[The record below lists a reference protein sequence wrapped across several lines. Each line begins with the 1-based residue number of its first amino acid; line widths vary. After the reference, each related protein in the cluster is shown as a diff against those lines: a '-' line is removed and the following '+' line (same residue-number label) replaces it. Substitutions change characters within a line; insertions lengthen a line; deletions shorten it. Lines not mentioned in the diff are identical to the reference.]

1 MRETSELY
9 KRLLADDGH
18 VKESRL
24 IIGGTVYDESHIV
37 SLSTTEPLFAADT
50 IAAGGAVAREIDFV
64 AFLDESVPK
73 RAQIVHEVRLRV
85 GNEVSEWL
93 QKGVY
98 YIDTRRLDPLTGVTT
113 VHGFDAMLMAEQPWN
128 PADPDD
134 FPMSMQK
141 ALEKTAAILGI
152 ALDPRNAYK
161 TGDDYKVGYPVADG
175 SAPEEQQADGLS
187 IRQVWRW
194 IAGAM
199 GGNFIIN
206 DLGELRLVP
215 LNALPG
221 NTGYLVT
228 ETGQPITFGNTRILV
243 ADNAGSSANVEGDKV
258 YVGKQIAG
266 IEESPALDPITKIIL
281 KVDDNN
287 AYVSE
292 SDTAGTGMAL
302 EISCAYGNQK
312 IANDLLAQLE
322 GYAYQPVQAEDA
334 LIDPAAELGDGVTVS
349 GVYTVLA
356 QKDTIW
362 DALSAASIGAPGNAE
377 MESEYP
383 FVSAQDAEY
392 RYQLAQTRSLIAR
405 TAEEIKMGIY
415 GEGGL
420 AGQVT
425 ELKLGVGAIEGRV
438 EGVEG
443 EFAAFLLATDGFYVL
458 DEKGNRT
465 AIRGSSIDVTT
476 LNVHDI
482 NFSGAISFGD
492 LTETDDL
499 LTDIDTALADA
510 DEAKKAADIVANRVN
525 GWTYPGSTKINGNEI
540 KTSTVTASKL
550 RGGTVKLL
558 SSTGKEVGGLD
569 LTSASSADFAVAL
582 SSTGAL
588 KLAATG
594 SGKPSVYLEALG
606 KYGLGVQY
614 VPSLEEYYVTAVN
627 CGVMSSSVAKYDCG
641 SKEFPWRDIYSLND
655 PTVTSD
661 ANLKYDGEDL
671 PDKYVDMFDRLQPK
685 RFKLKAG
692 TSGRFHPGYYAQDV
706 KAAMDAAGID
716 STEFGGWVLH
726 QAADGTEKQML
737 RYNAFDAIRD
747 AKIKQMD
754 RRLKKLEELYELQ

>member
-98 YIDTRRLDPLTGVTT
+98 YIDTRRLDSLTGVTT

-134 FPMSMQK
+134 FPMSMQQ
-141 ALEKTAAILGI
+141 ALEETAAILKI

-161 TGDDYKVGYPVADG
+161 TGDDYKVDYPVADG

-228 ETGQPITFGNTRILV
+228 ETGQPITFGSTRILV
-243 ADNAGSSANVEGDKV
+243 ADNAGSSANVQGDKV

-392 RYQLAQTRSLIAR
+392 RYQLAQTRSLIAK

-420 AGQVT
+420 AA
-425 ELKLGVGAIEGRV
+425 ELKLALGEIEGRI

-443 EFAAFLLATDGFYVL
+443 DATYIRADLDGITTRVQTAEGDLATLILTAESLKSEISGKIDSDDAKTLIDQEL
-458 DEKGNRT
+458 DAITLSVSSSKGNT
-465 AIRGSSIDVTT
+465 EVKLKQGNVTIASDSVDMT
-476 LNVHDI
+476 V
-482 NFSGAISFGD
+482 
-492 LTETDDL
+492 
-499 LTDIDTALADA
+499 
-510 DEAKKAADIVANRVN
+510 KAVN
-525 GWTYPGSTKINGNEI
+525 ITG
-540 KTSTVTASKL
+540 TVTAGKL
-550 RGGTVKLL
+550 RGGSVDLL
-558 SSTGKEVGGLD
+558 SSTGTEVGGLS
-569 LTSASSADFAVAL
+569 LSSASSAAYAVAL
-582 SSTGAL
+582 SSKGAL

-594 SGKPSVYLEALG
+594 SGNPSVYLEALG

-614 VPSLEEYYVTAVN
+614 VTSLKEYYVTAVN

-641 SKEFPWRDIYSLND
+641 SEEFPWRDIYSLND

-737 RYNAFDAIRD
+737 RYNEFDAIRD

>member
-1 MRETSELY
+1 MRETSDLY
-9 KRLLADDGH
+9 KRLLTDPGH

-37 SLSTTEPLFAADT
+37 SLSTTEQLFAAGT

-85 GNEVSEWL
+85 GDEVSEWL

-128 PADPDD
+128 PADPDV

-141 ALEKTAAILGI
+141 ALEETAAILKI

-161 TGDDYKVGYPVADG
+161 TGDDYKVDYPVADG

-392 RYQLAQTRSLIAR
+392 RYQLAQTRSLIAK

-420 AGQVT
+420 AA
-425 ELKLGVGAIEGRV
+425 ELKLALGEIEGRI

-443 EFAAFLLATDGFYVL
+443 DATYIRADLDGITTRVQTAEGDLATLILTAESLKSEISGKIGSDYAQTLIDQAL
-458 DEKGNRT
+458 DAITMSVSSSKGKTEVKLKQGN
-465 AIRGSSIDVTT
+465 VTIASDSVDMT
-476 LNVHDI
+476 V
-482 NFSGAISFGD
+482 
-492 LTETDDL
+492 
-499 LTDIDTALADA
+499 
-510 DEAKKAADIVANRVN
+510 KAVN
-525 GWTYPGSTKINGNEI
+525 ITG
-540 KTSTVTASKL
+540 TVTAGKL
-550 RGGTVKLL
+550 RGGSVDLL
-558 SSTGKEVGGLD
+558 SSTGTEVGGLT
-569 LTSASSADFAVAL
+569 LSSASSAAYAVAL
-582 SSTGAL
+582 SSKGAL

-594 SGKPSVYLEALG
+594 SGNPSVYLEALG

-614 VPSLEEYYVTAVN
+614 VPSLKEYYVTAVN

-641 SKEFPWRDIYSLND
+641 SEEFPWRDIYSLND

-737 RYNAFDAIRD
+737 RYNEFDAIRD

>member
-113 VHGFDAMLMAEQPWN
+113 VHGFDAMLMAEQTWK
-128 PADPDD
+128 PADTDI
-134 FPMSMQK
+134 FPMPMQE
-141 ALEKTAAILGI
+141 AVEKTAAILGI
-152 ALDPRNAYK
+152 PLDPRNIFK
-161 TGDDYKVGYPVADG
+161 TGDAYKVGYPVADG
-175 SAPEEQQADGLS
+175 TASEEQQADGLS

-228 ETGQPITFGNTRILV
+228 ETGQPITFGSTRILV

-383 FVSAQDAEY
+383 FVSAQDVEY
-392 RYQLAQTRSLIAR
+392 RYQLAQTRSLIAK

-420 AGQVT
+420 AA
-425 ELKLGVGAIEGRV
+425 ELKLALGEIEGRI

-443 EFAAFLLATDGFYVL
+443 DATYIRADLDGITTRVQTAEGDLATLILTAESLKSEISGKIDSDDAKTLIDQEL
-458 DEKGNRT
+458 DAITLSVSSSKGNT
-465 AIRGSSIDVTT
+465 EVKLKQGNVTIASDSVDMT
-476 LNVHDI
+476 V
-482 NFSGAISFGD
+482 
-492 LTETDDL
+492 
-499 LTDIDTALADA
+499 
-510 DEAKKAADIVANRVN
+510 KAVN
-525 GWTYPGSTKINGNEI
+525 ITG
-540 KTSTVTASKL
+540 TVTAGKL
-550 RGGTVKLL
+550 RGGSVDLL
-558 SSTGKEVGGLD
+558 SSTGTEVGGLS
-569 LTSASSADFAVAL
+569 LSSASSAAYAVAL
-582 SSTGAL
+582 SSKGAL

-594 SGKPSVYLEALG
+594 SGEPSVYLEALG

-614 VPSLEEYYVTAVN
+614 VSSLKEYYVTAVN

-641 SKEFPWRDIYSLND
+641 SEKFPWRDIYSLND

-737 RYNAFDAIRD
+737 RYNEFDAIRD

-754 RRLKKLEELYELQ
+754 RRLKKLEELYEIQ

>member
-113 VHGFDAMLMAEQPWN
+113 VHGFDAMLMAEQPWH

-134 FPMSMQK
+134 FPRSMQK
-141 ALEKTAAILGI
+141 ALEETAAILKI

-161 TGDDYKVGYPVADG
+161 TGDDYKVDYPVADG

-228 ETGQPITFGNTRILV
+228 EAGQPITFGSTRILV

-392 RYQLAQTRSLIAR
+392 RYQLAQTRSLIAK

-420 AGQVT
+420 AA
-425 ELKLGVGAIEGRV
+425 ELKLALGEIEGRI

-443 EFAAFLLATDGFYVL
+443 DATYIRADLDGITTRVQTAEGDLATLILTAESLKSEISGKIDSDDAQALIAQEL
-458 DEKGNRT
+458 DAITLSVSSSKGKTEVKLKQGN
-465 AIRGSSIDVTT
+465 VTIASDSVDMT
-476 LNVHDI
+476 V
-482 NFSGAISFGD
+482 
-492 LTETDDL
+492 
-499 LTDIDTALADA
+499 
-510 DEAKKAADIVANRVN
+510 KAVN
-525 GWTYPGSTKINGNEI
+525 ITG
-540 KTSTVTASKL
+540 TVTAGKL
-550 RGGTVKLL
+550 RGGSVDLL
-558 SSTGKEVGGLD
+558 SSNGTEVGGLS
-569 LTSASSADFAVAL
+569 LSSASSAAYAVAL
-582 SSTGAL
+582 SSKGAL

-594 SGKPSVYLEALG
+594 SGNPSVYLEALG

-614 VPSLEEYYVTAVN
+614 VPSMEEYYVTAVN

-641 SKEFPWRDIYSLND
+641 SEEFPWRDIYSLND

-726 QAADGTEKQML
+726 RAADGTEKQML

>member
-113 VHGFDAMLMAEQPWN
+113 VHGFDAMLMAEQPWH

-141 ALEKTAAILGI
+141 ALEETAAILKI

-161 TGDDYKVGYPVADG
+161 TGDDYKVDYPVADG

-228 ETGQPITFGNTRILV
+228 EAGQPITFGSTRILV

-392 RYQLAQTRSLIAR
+392 RYQLAQTRSLIAK

-420 AGQVT
+420 AA
-425 ELKLGVGAIEGRV
+425 ELKLALGEIEGRI

-443 EFAAFLLATDGFYVL
+443 DATYIRADLDGITTRVQTAEGDLATLILTAESLKSEISGKIDSDDAQALIAQEL
-458 DEKGNRT
+458 DAITLSVSSSKGKTEVKLKQGN
-465 AIRGSSIDVTT
+465 VTIASDSVDMT
-476 LNVHDI
+476 V
-482 NFSGAISFGD
+482 
-492 LTETDDL
+492 
-499 LTDIDTALADA
+499 
-510 DEAKKAADIVANRVN
+510 KAVN
-525 GWTYPGSTKINGNEI
+525 ITG
-540 KTSTVTASKL
+540 TVTAGKL
-550 RGGTVKLL
+550 RGGSVDLL
-558 SSTGKEVGGLD
+558 SSNGTEVGGLS
-569 LTSASSADFAVAL
+569 LSSASSAAYAVAL
-582 SSTGAL
+582 SSKGAL

-594 SGKPSVYLEALG
+594 SGNPSVYLEALG

-614 VPSLEEYYVTAVN
+614 VPSMEEYYVTAVN

-641 SKEFPWRDIYSLND
+641 SEEFPWRDIYSLND

-726 QAADGTEKQML
+726 RAADGTEKQML

>member
-1 MRETSELY
+1 MRDTSDLY
-9 KRLLADDGH
+9 KRLFADPGH
-18 VKESRL
+18 IKESRL
-24 IIGGTVYDESHIV
+24 IIAGKTYNQSHIV
-37 SLSTTEPLFAADT
+37 SLFTGEELFAANS
-50 IAAGGAVAREIDFV
+50 ISAGGALAREIEFA

-73 RAQIVHEVRLRV
+73 RAQIIHQVRLRL
-85 GNEVSEWL
+85 GDEVSEWL

-98 YIDTRRLDPLTGVTT
+98 YIDTRKRDPLTGITS

-134 FPMSMQK
+134 FPMSMKK
-141 ALEKTAAILGI
+141 ALEETAAILNI
-152 ALDPRNAYK
+152 ALDPRNVYRTDDAYK
-161 TGDDYKVGYPVADG
+161 VDYPVADG
-175 SAPEEQQADGLS
+175 TASEEQQAAGLT

-194 IAGAM
+194 IAAAM

-228 ETGQPITFGNTRILV
+228 ETGQPLVFGDTRILV
-243 ADNAGSSANVEGDKV
+243 AQNAGGSATVEGDKV
-258 YVGKQIAG
+258 FVGQRVASA
-266 IEESPALDPITKIIL
+266 EESPPLDPITKIIL

-287 AYVSE
+287 AYVSGA
-292 SDTAGTGMAL
+292 DTGMAL
-302 EISCAYGNQK
+302 EISCAYGNSQ
-312 IANDLLAQLE
+312 IAKNLLAQLD
-322 GYAYQPVQAEDA
+322 GYAYQPIQAQDA
-334 LIDPAAELGDGVTVS
+334 LIDPAAELGDAVTVC

-356 QKDTIW
+356 QKNTTW
-362 DALSAASIGAPGNAE
+362 DALSAADIGAPGSAE
-377 MESEYP
+377 LESEYNFTTTP
-383 FVSAQDAEY
+383 ESEY
-392 RYQLAQTRSLIAR
+392 RYQQAQTRSLIAK

-420 AGQVT
+420 AGQIT
-425 ELKLGVGAIEGRV
+425 ELKLGVGAMEGRV

-476 LNVHDI
+476 LNVQDI
-482 NFSGAISFGD
+482 NFSGVISFGD
-492 LTETDDL
+492 LTGTDDL
-499 LTDIDTALADA
+499 LSDVDTALAYA
-510 DEAKKAADIVANRVN
+510 DEAQKAADSVANRVK
-525 GWTYPGSTKINGNEI
+525 GWTYPGSTKIDGSEI
-540 KTSTVTASKL
+540 KTGTVTASKL

-606 KYGLGVQY
+606 KYGLGVQW
-614 VPSLEEYYVTAVN
+614 VEDLDAYYVTAVK
-627 CGVMSSSVAKYDCG
+627 CGIMSASVAKYDCG
-641 SKEFPWRDIYSLND
+641 SEKFPWKDIYSLND

-661 ANLKYDGEDL
+661 ANMKYDGEDL
-671 PDKYVDMFDRLQPK
+671 PEKYVAMFDLLQPK
-685 RFKLKAG
+685 RAKYKAG
-692 TSGRFHPGYYAQDV
+692 TSGRFHTCYFAQDV
-706 KAAMDAAGID
+706 KAAMDAVGID

-726 QAADGTEKQML
+726 RAKDGTERQML
-737 RYNAFDAIRD
+737 RYGELDPIRD

-754 RRLKKLEELYELQ
+754 RRLKRLEELHEVQ